1 MMNKKM
7 CIIIILVVM
16 VFMSISSV
24 VYATD
29 SLVELKEIEEIKETV
44 KASQVSAMII
54 IIAIGTLVYIVMNC
68 FRNNTQK
75 NEKVTKLSK
84 KAVIIGIIIIVSF
97 IAMLSLELVIH
108 RVSNIS
114 TTMNN
119 IIVKIILISDFVF
132 MSSVVS
138 GIFCYRKYKEVS
150 PIWLNL
156 IYIIGVILLVCFVGN
171 FYSKTNDSQK
181 EYESQIKYMQN
192 SIENRKW
199 N

>member
-1 MMNKKM
+1 MNKKM
-7 CIIIILVVM
+7 CIIMVLVVM
-16 VFMSISSV
+16 VFMNISSM
-24 VYATD
+24 VYAAD
-29 SLVELKEIEEIKETV
+29 SLVELKEIEETV

-54 IIAIGTLVYIVMNC
+54 IIAIGTLVYIVLNC

-84 KAVIIGIIIIVSF
+84 KSVIIGIIIIVSF
-97 IAMLSLELVIH
+97 IAISSLEFVIH

-119 IIVKIILISDFVF
+119 IIVKIIIISDFVF